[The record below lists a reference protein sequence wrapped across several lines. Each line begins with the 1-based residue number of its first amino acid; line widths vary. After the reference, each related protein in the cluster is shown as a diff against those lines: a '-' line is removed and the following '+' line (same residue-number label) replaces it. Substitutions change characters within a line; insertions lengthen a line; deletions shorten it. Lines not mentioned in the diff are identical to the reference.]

1 MSFLVL
7 LKVTAKTTVEMKAQ
21 TLPLTTQVLL
31 FLYAIQQAV
40 TNLAIMQTLSLRP
53 SCFVFL
59 PQDK

>member
-31 FLYAIQQAV
+31 FLYAIQQTV
-40 TNLAIMQTLSLRP
+40 TNLAMMQTLFATFLF
-53 SCFVFL
+53 CVFATR
-59 PQDK
+59 